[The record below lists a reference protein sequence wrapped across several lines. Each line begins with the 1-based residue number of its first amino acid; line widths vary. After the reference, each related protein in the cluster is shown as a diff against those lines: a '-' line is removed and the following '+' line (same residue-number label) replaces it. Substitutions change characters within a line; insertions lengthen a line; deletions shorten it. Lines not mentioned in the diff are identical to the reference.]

1 MNTENDKDPLKDLQE
16 ASNLFNQAMKLIEK
30 DQEAYWESL
39 SKEDQLKAFCAVVR
53 RIYQAELVD
62 QGSYRYALYNV
73 FGFGPESYAQAQV
86 AGYLSLHNA
95 IFSAEHEDRLLLA
108 FCKKYG
114 IEDAQK
120 KVTEFLK

>member
-1 MNTENDKDPLKDLQE
+1 MENSKDPLKDLQE
-16 ASNLFNQAMKLIEK
+16 VSNLFNEAMNLIEK

-39 SKEDQLKAFCAVVR
+39 SKENQLKAFCAVVR

-62 QGSYRYALYNV
+62 RGSYRYALYNV
-73 FGFGPESYAQAQV
+73 FGFGTESYMQAQM

-95 IFSAEHEDRLLLA
+95 IFTADHEDRLLLA
-108 FCKKYG
+108 FCKKYN

-120 KVTEFLK
+120 KVTEFLI